1 MIRQP
6 PRSTRTD
13 TLFPYTTLF
22 RSGEIDA
29 SAILFGDNLLRSLGR
44 DLGNDLTQMVGV
56 NSGNLATL
64 RGVGIE
70 LTGDGLLTID
80 SGKLDANLVDKLDQ
94 VRSVFEYGFET
105 SSRSEEHTS
114 ELQSLMRISYAV
126 FCLKKKTIKTENT

>member
-1 MIRQP
+1 MRI
-6 PRSTRTD
+6 SDWSSDVCSSDLTVSED
-13 TLFPYTTLF
+13 
-22 RSGEIDA
+22 GEIDA

-105 SSRSEEHTS
+105 SSPDVRLVGRTQLLDRSEEHTS
-114 ELQSLMRISYAV
+114 ELKSLMRNSY
-126 FCLKKKTIKTENT
+126 